1 MGRVGGFFRGVI
13 GQEGNA
19 IRGMPLTS
27 TEYYVVL
34 PNQLLIVEDL
44 F

>member
-1 MGRVGGFFRGVI
+1 MWVVWVGDNCTRGM
-13 GQEGNA
+13 
-19 IRGMPLTS
+19 RGMPLTS